1 VGKQLTNNNGANQGS
16 KDFLLGAIIG
26 GVVGAVT
33 ALWIAQKPGKEIR
46 ETFNVQ
52 TATMRN
58 KAESFQKLAKLKVV
72 DLAEITKDKTNSW
85 TQSLSQ
91 QSSDLFSKLKDN
103 NENAISSNEE
113 ELIEYIPIGD
123 AASQPKVPSKIN
135 VTLNGDDRIQK
146 MLSETKEAFD
156 ETERKLNQ

>member
-1 VGKQLTNNNGANQGS
+1 MTNNNGANQGS

-52 TATMRN
+52 TATIRN
-58 KAESFQKLAKLKVV
+58 KAESFQKSAKLKVA

-91 QSSDLFSKLKDN
+91 QSFSKLKDN
-103 NENAISSNEE
+103 NENATSSNEE

-123 AASQPKVPSKIN
+123 AASQPKAPSKIN